1 MTTIREFFPQIRALF
16 SNFWKRTGETS
27 PLPPL
32 VTRLIE
38 YFKDTFKQ
46 DVWNRLFKQKHS
58 SWNQVLQTG
67 HFVFLI
73 YFLYNAHNN
82 FLQLEIHY
90 VHNWTHLMPLVSF
103 DTPWKHQKT
112 IGFLMFSWIIKRDQW
127 HKID

>member
-32 VTRLIE
+32 VTRLNIL
-38 YFKDTFKQ
+38 KIHSSKTFEINFSNKNTHHETRCYKQ
-46 DVWNRLFKQKHS
+46 DTS
-58 SWNQVLQTG
+58 SSSYT
-67 HFVFLI
+67 FFTT
-73 YFLYNAHNN
+73 HNN

-112 IGFLMFSWIIKRDQW
+112 IGFLMFSWVIKRDQW